1 MTKISGSSTE
11 NRTGLGLPKR
21 EVARDGRASLPR
33 DMVAAVGYENNA
45 TNQRY
50 HYAVDRAGIETRNLS
65 IQIRTVFSTVDTLQG
80 GGKQVGDKSD

>member
-1 MTKISGSSTE
+1 ME
-11 NRTGLGLPKR
+11 LPKR
-21 EVARDGRASLPR
+21 EVDRDSRASLPR
-33 DMVAAVGYENNA
+33 DMVPARARYENNA
-45 TNQRY
+45 TDQRY